1 MYNMQRTIVA
11 QCTPIG
17 SGTLA
22 VIRISGPQSLQIVDQ
37 LGQLAN
43 WAKISAQAAN
53 TISYGAVIE
62 SITAPQNLP
71 ESLETIIIDRVM
83 FSVFRAP
90 KSFTGENTVE
100 ISCHNNQLIINQ
112 IINLAL
118 KFGAS
123 LAQRG
128 EFSQQAFLNQKLDL
142 TQVEALNELIHANT
156 DQALKKS
163 LAQLD
168 GSLSSWLVEIEAQ
181 LLQAL
186 ALSEASFEFLDEEF
200 DFGPQILVI
209 IEKLE
214 LTLRELQVKFSQDQ
228 QLRTGIKIA
237 IIGPPNAGKSS
248 LFNKLVQQERAIVTE
263 IAGTTRDTIEAGWQ
277 LGEYLVTFVDTAGL
291 RKTIETIEQ
300 LGITRS
306 LQAAQTADVIL
317 LVFDSTRD
325 LTSYTATELAEYQA
339 LIKLYSHKILLV
351 LNKCDLDTRNIPRL
365 CSGRAENKHLAQNI
379 TEKPTQL
386 NSSLLQLKLFYSLA
400 LSRSSRTPLT
410 PSDSR
415 GGDVA
420 SEIPILVSAQTGANL
435 DQLKQ
440 ALENKIQSL
449 LGVNNSPFLLNQR
462 HSVIISDLLTQLEI
476 IQKLLA
482 QEHVAYELLS
492 INLNQAL
499 VTISELTGKTI
510 SEQAMDKIFRE
521 FCVGK

>member
-1 MYNMQRTIVA
+1 MQRTIIA

-17 SGTLA
+17 SGSLA
-22 VIRISGPQSLQIVDQ
+22 IIRISGPQSLIIADQI
-37 LGQLAN
+37 GQLAN
-43 WAKISAQAAN
+43 QQKVSTQAAN
-53 TISYGAVIE
+53 TINYGTIIE
-62 SITAPQNLP
+62 IVENQNLV
-71 ESLETIIIDRVM
+71 TIDRVM

-90 KSFTGENTVE
+90 RSFTGENTVE

-142 TQVEALNELIHANT
+142 TQAEALNELIHANT

-163 LAQLD
+163 LAQLS
-168 GSLSSWLVEIEAQ
+168 GSLSSWLVDIEAQ

-200 DFGPQILVI
+200 DFGPQILLI
-209 IEKLE
+209 IEKLKIN
-214 LTLRELQVKFSQDQ
+214 LLDLQIKFSQDQ
-228 QLRTGIKIA
+228 QLRNGIKIA

-248 LFNKLVQQERAIVTE
+248 LFNQLVQQERAIVTE

-277 LGEYLVTFVDTAGL
+277 LGEYLVTFIDTAGL
-291 RKTIETIEQ
+291 RKTTETIEQ

-306 LQAAQTADVIL
+306 LQAAQAADVIL

-325 LTSYTATELAEYQA
+325 QASYSSSELAEYQE
-339 LIKLYSHKILLV
+339 LIKLYNHKILLV
-351 LNKCDLDTRNIPRL
+351 LNKCDLKTCTSREFIQSTIEIIGDTPN
-365 CSGRAENKHLAQNI
+365 
-379 TEKPTQL
+379 
-386 NSSLLQLKLFYSLA
+386 
-400 LSRSSRTPLT
+400 
-410 PSDSR
+410 
-415 GGDVA
+415 
-420 SEIPILVSAQTGANL
+420 LVSAQTGANL
-435 DQLKQ
+435 NQLKQ
-440 ALENKIQSL
+440 ALNTKIKNL
-449 LGVNNSPFLLNQR
+449 LGANNSPFLLNQR
-462 HSVIISDLLTQLEI
+462 HNIIISDLLTQLKI
-476 IQKLLA
+476 IKDLLA
-482 QEHVAYELLS
+482 QDQVPYELLS

-510 SEQAMDKIFRE
+510 TEQAMDKIFRE

>member
-1 MYNMQRTIVA
+1 MQRTIVA

-22 VIRISGPQSLQIVDQ
+22 VIRISGPQSLQIADHI
-37 LGQLAN
+37 GQLAN
-43 WAKISAQAAN
+43 QQKISVQAAN
-53 TISYGAVIE
+53 TINYGAVIE
-62 SITAPQNLP
+62 HITAPRNLP
-71 ESLETIIIDRVM
+71 ENLVNYEKALLDQTKLENQTFEIIDRAM

-90 KSFTGENTVE
+90 KSFTGEDTVE
-100 ISCHNNQLIINQ
+100 INCHNNQLIINQ

-118 KFGAS
+118 KFGAN

-128 EFSQQAFLNQKLDL
+128 EFSQQAFLNKKLDL

-163 LAQLD
+163 LAQLS
-168 GSLSSWLVEIEAQ
+168 GSLSHWLVAIEAQ

-214 LTLRELQVKFSQDQ
+214 LTLRELQVKFNQDQ
-228 QLRTGIKIA
+228 QLKTGIKIA
-237 IIGPPNAGKSS
+237 IIGPPNAGKSA
-248 LFNKLVQQERAIVTE
+248 LFNRLVQQERAIVTE

-277 LGEYLVTFVDTAGL
+277 LGKYLVTFVDTAGL
-291 RKTIETIEQ
+291 RKTSETIEQ

-317 LVFDSTRD
+317 LVFDSTRNS
-325 LTSYTATELAEYQA
+325 TSYTETELAEYQE
-339 LIKLYSHKILLV
+339 LIKLYNHKILLV
-351 LNKCDLDTRNIPRL
+351 LNKCDLDNRN
-365 CSGRAENKHLAQNI
+365 
-379 TEKPTQL
+379 
-386 NSSLLQLKLFYSLA
+386 
-400 LSRSSRTPLT
+400 TP
-410 PSDSR
+410 PSTVAR
-415 GGDVA
+415 GDVA

-449 LGVNNSPFLLNQR
+449 LGANNSPFLLNQR
-462 HSVIISDLLTQLEI
+462 HNVIISDLLTQLTVI
-476 IQKLLA
+476 KQLLT
-482 QEHVAYELLS
+482 QSQVAYELLS
-492 INLNQAL
+492 INLNDAL

-510 SEQAMDKIFRE
+510 SEQAMDKIFQE

>member
-22 VIRISGPQSLQIVDQ
+22 VIRISGPQSLQIADQ
-37 LGQLAN
+37 LGQLASG
-43 WAKISAQAAN
+43 AKISAQAAN
-53 TISYGAVIE
+53 TINYGAVIKYV
-62 SITAPQNLP
+62 TAPKTH
-71 ESLETIIIDRVM
+71 SETQDFIIIDRVM

-90 KSFTGENTVE
+90 KSFTGEDTVE

-112 IINLAL
+112 IINLTL
-118 KFGAS
+118 EFGAS

-142 TQVEALNELIHANT
+142 TQVEALNELIYANT

-168 GSLSSWLVEIEAQ
+168 GSLSHWLVEIEAQ

-209 IEKLE
+209 IEKLA
-214 LTLRELQVKFSQDQ
+214 LSLRELQIKFNQDQ

-237 IIGPPNAGKSS
+237 IVGPPNAGKSS

-291 RKTIETIEQ
+291 RKATETIEQ

-306 LQAAQTADVIL
+306 LQAAQAADVIL

-325 LTSYTATELAEYQA
+325 QASYSASELAEYQE

-351 LNKCDLDTRNIPRL
+351 LNKCDLETRASRRKP
-365 CSGRAENKHLAQNI
+365 GVALA
-379 TEKPTQL
+379 KPGEQ
-386 NSSLLQLKLFYSLA
+386 
-400 LSRSSRTPLT
+400 SR
-410 PSDSR
+410 
-415 GGDVA
+415 DVKG
-420 SEIPILVSAQTGANL
+420 EREPILVSAQTGANL

-449 LGVNNSPFLLNQR
+449 LGVNNSQFLLNQR
-462 HSVIISDLLTQLEI
+462 HNIIISDLLTQLAV
-476 IQKLLA
+476 IQNLLT
-482 QEHVAYELLS
+482 QDQVAYELLS

>member
-22 VIRISGPQSLQIVDQ
+22 VIRISGPQSLQIADQ
-37 LGQLAN
+37 LGQLASGT
-43 WAKISAQAAN
+43 KISSQAAN
-53 TISYGAVIE
+53 TINYGAVIKINNVE
-62 SITAPQNLP
+62 HAQKCTNIPLVPKSLSRACRGKGCCGSIGN
-71 ESLETIIIDRVM
+71 IIIDRVM
-83 FSVFRAP
+83 FSVFRTP
-90 KSFTGENTVE
+90 RSFTGEDTVE

-118 KFGAS
+118 KLGAS

-142 TQVEALNELIHANT
+142 TQVEALNELIYANT

-168 GSLSSWLVEIEAQ
+168 GSLSHRLVEIEAQ

-209 IEKLE
+209 IEKLA
-214 LTLRELQVKFSQDQ
+214 LSLRELQIKFNQDQ

-237 IIGPPNAGKSS
+237 IVGPPNAGKSS

-291 RKTIETIEQ
+291 RKATETIEQ

-306 LQAAQTADVIL
+306 LQAAQAADAIL

-325 LTSYTATELAEYQA
+325 QASYSASELAEYQE

-351 LNKCDLDTRNIPRL
+351 LNKCDLANPVLPNFIKLSFVEFSPKLGTLSSPQDISKGDT
-365 CSGRAENKHLAQNI
+365 
-379 TEKPTQL
+379 
-386 NSSLLQLKLFYSLA
+386 
-400 LSRSSRTPLT
+400 
-410 PSDSR
+410 
-415 GGDVA
+415 
-420 SEIPILVSAQTGANL
+420 PILVSAQTGANL

-462 HSVIISDLLTQLEI
+462 HNIIISDLLTQLAVI
-476 IQKLLA
+476 KNLLT
-482 QEHVAYELLS
+482 QDQVAYELLS